1 LVKRFLISGRSST
14 SLAADASD
22 QSCLEALN
30 RATYQHQQNVAK
42 SRVLGFKFGMGRVR
56 RGGYIIKW
64 FIGDHPPRH
73 VHIEKESGELI
84 GRLDL
89 ERMTG
94 MEGWQPDRKLLQII
108 EELRREG
115 RL

>member
-1 LVKRFLISGRSST
+1 VYSDSNSKWAEFGAAVTLSNGSSAIT
-14 SLAADASD
+14 
-22 QSCLEALN
+22 
-30 RATYQHQQNVAK
+30 
-42 SRVLGFKFGMGRVR
+42 
-56 RGGYIIKW
+56 
-64 FIGDHPPRH
+64 PPRH
-73 VHIEKESGELI
+73 VHVEMESGQLV

-108 EELRREG
+108 RELRREG

>member
-1 LVKRFLISGRSST
+1 MS
-14 SLAADASD
+14 
-22 QSCLEALN
+22 
-30 RATYQHQQNVAK
+30 
-42 SRVLGFKFGMGRVR
+42 RVR

-64 FIGDHPPRH
+64 FIGDHTPRH
-73 VHIEKESGELI
+73 VHVEMENGELV

-94 MEGWQPDRKLLQII
+94 MEGWPRTLSGLQII

>member
-1 LVKRFLISGRSST
+1 
-14 SLAADASD
+14 
-22 QSCLEALN
+22 
-30 RATYQHQQNVAK
+30 
-42 SRVLGFKFGMGRVR
+42 MGRVR

-64 FIGDHPPRH
+64 FIGDHHPPRH
-73 VHIEKESGELI
+73 VHVEKENGELL

-94 MEGWQPDRKLLQII
+94 MEGWQPDRKLLKII

>member
-1 LVKRFLISGRSST
+1 
-14 SLAADASD
+14 
-22 QSCLEALN
+22 
-30 RATYQHQQNVAK
+30 
-42 SRVLGFKFGMGRVR
+42 MGRVR

-73 VHIEKESGELI
+73 VHELV

-94 MEGWQPDRKLLQII
+94 DGRLEPDRKLLQII

>member
-1 LVKRFLISGRSST
+1 
-14 SLAADASD
+14 
-22 QSCLEALN
+22 
-30 RATYQHQQNVAK
+30 
-42 SRVLGFKFGMGRVR
+42 MGRVR

-73 VHIEKESGELI
+73 VHIERENGELI

-89 ERMTG
+89 EGMTG
-94 MEGWQPDRKLLQII
+94 MEGWPRTLSGLKII
-108 EELRREG
+108 EELKNED

>member
-1 LVKRFLISGRSST
+1 MARSAKFQLDQG
-14 SLAADASD
+14 SLAN
-22 QSCLEALN
+22 L
-30 RATYQHQQNVAK
+30 RAF
-42 SRVLGFKFGMGRVR
+42 GFKFGMGRVC

-64 FIGDHPPRH
+64 FIGDHTPRH
-73 VHIEKESGELI
+73 VHVERESGQLV

-108 EELRREG
+108 QELRREG

>member
-1 LVKRFLISGRSST
+1 
-14 SLAADASD
+14 
-22 QSCLEALN
+22 
-30 RATYQHQQNVAK
+30 
-42 SRVLGFKFGMGRVR
+42 MGRVR

-64 FIGDHPPRH
+64 FVGDHTPRQVH
-73 VHIEKESGELI
+73 VERESGELV

-108 EELRREG
+108 QELRREG

>member
-1 LVKRFLISGRSST
+1 
-14 SLAADASD
+14 
-22 QSCLEALN
+22 
-30 RATYQHQQNVAK
+30 
-42 SRVLGFKFGMGRVR
+42 MGRVR

-64 FIGDHPPRH
+64 FIGDHTPRH
-73 VHIEKESGELI
+73 VHVERESGQLV

-94 MEGWQPDRKLLQII
+94 MEGWQPDHKLLQII
-108 EELRREG
+108 QELRREG